1 MPVVYQDKIR
11 QLQTLK
17 QDRQSWDAH
26 YRELQEYFLPRRG
39 RWIENAAS
47 VRGNKVNQK
56 LVDPTPRFAART
68 LASGMHAGSTN
79 PAMPW
84 FKLTTP
90 DPEMLEYPAVST
102 WLYAVESAM
111 RDVFERS
118 NLYSVLPMMYAD
130 GGVFGTAPMT
140 IFDHPTRI
148 IQCVPSPVGSYYLYT
163 NADGQVVAK
172 YCEYKMTTQQMVQ
185 RFGIAKCS
193 TAVQNEYNNRQF
205 QQWHDILHVIEPNEG
220 RMYGAFDSAN
230 MAWRSC
236 YLELNN
242 AENKVLQETG
252 FEDNPLAV
260 LRWETTEI
268 TDAYGSSPGM
278 DALGCAKAM
287 QVQQKRKAQ
296 AIDKHIDPPMV
307 GDPALRNEPS
317 TLLPAGITYAGFT
330 PNGAAPKFQP
340 AYLLKPEL
348 AGLLDDIRDIRE
360 LVQTA
365 MYTDLFLAITIA
377 DPRDATVAEIVERRE
392 EKILM
397 LGPVLQNH
405 RDGLIKPL
413 IDRTFYVMMRQGLLP
428 PPPPELEGVDL
439 KIELVGLLA
448 QALKAVASTGI
459 ERFIGFVGQAAKAQA
474 DAGEAPTALDKIDLD
489 QAIDEYGISIGV
501 PPTIIRSDDDVAVI
515 REDRAQAQQAQQQ
528 AAMAQPIK
536 DAALAAKAASET
548 KVGDT
553 TALNAL
559 VGA

>member
-1 MPVVYQDKIR
+1 MPVVYQEKIR
-11 QLQTLK
+11 QLQALK

-26 YRELQEYFLPRRG
+26 YRELQEFFLPRRG
-39 RWIENAAS
+39 RWIENSAS
-47 VRGNKVNQK
+47 TRGNKVNQR

-90 DPEMLEYPAVST
+90 DPEMLEFPSIGQ
-102 WLYAVESAM
+102 WLYTVESRM

-118 NLYSVLPMMYAD
+118 NVYAVLPMLYGD

-140 IFDHPTRI
+140 VLDHPTRVI
-148 IQCVPSPVGSYYLYT
+148 HCVPSPIGSYYLFT
-163 NADGQVVAK
+163 NADGQVVGK
-172 YCEYKMTTQQMVQ
+172 YCEYKMTVQQMADT
-185 RFGIAKCS
+185 FGIEKCS
-193 TAVQNEYNNRQF
+193 QAVRSAYASKQF
-205 QQWHDILHVIEPNEG
+205 MQYHDVLHVIEPNSG
-220 RMYGAFDSAN
+220 RAYGAFDSAN
-230 MAWRSC
+230 MPWRSC
-236 YLELNN
+236 YLEMSN
-242 AENKVLQETG
+242 AENRILKESG

-348 AGLLDDIRDIRE
+348 GGIMEDIKDIRE

-377 DPRDATVAEIVERRE
+377 NPRDATVAEIVERRE

-439 KIELVGLLA
+439 KVELVGLLA

-459 ERFIGFVGQAAKAQA
+459 ERFMGFVGQVAKAQA
-474 DAGEAPTALDKIDLD
+474 DAGEAPTSLDKIDLD

-501 PPTIIRSDDDVAVI
+501 PPTIIRGDDDVAAL
-515 REDRAQAQQAQQQ
+515 REERAQAAQAQQMAAAAQPVKDVAQ
-528 AAMAQPIK
+528 AAK
-536 DAALAAKAASET
+536 LASET
-548 KVGDT
+548 QVGGT
-553 TALNAL
+553 TALNAM
-559 VGA
+559 VDA